1 MIYFTLLHSLNPNLL
16 LINNVIISR
25 LPAPVIHTQIMNLIS
40 KKKKKKQPIKGPL
53 GKKSKSF
60 FMIFNFFNNYQ
71 CPCTLSLSHKTTH
84 SFCNPSFILSF
95 HPNKF
100 LISKTPHYSLPFFFS
115 NAHKPPPVSVASPP
129 QSTLIL

>member
-40 KKKKKKQPIKGPL
+40 KKKEKKQPIKGPL

-71 CPCTLSLSHKTTH
+71 CPCTLSLSRQHIA
-84 SFCNPSFILSF
+84 SVIRRSSF
-95 HPNKF
+95 HSIPINFSFQKHHTTPF
-100 LISKTPHYSLPFFFS
+100 LFFFQMHI
-115 NAHKPPPVSVASPP
+115 NHH
-129 QSTLIL
+129 LYL